1 MIILM
6 EIHKIAKVDKKYWLK
21 SVDTIFSET
30 TNQNCWLVG
39 ELAVSS
45 LVQTVTRDVQNGN
58 TVAISDA

>member
-1 MIILM
+1 M
-6 EIHKIAKVDKKYWLK
+6 EIHKVAKVDHKYWLK
-21 SVDTIFSET
+21 SVDTIISET
-30 TNQNCWLVG
+30 TYQNCLLVG